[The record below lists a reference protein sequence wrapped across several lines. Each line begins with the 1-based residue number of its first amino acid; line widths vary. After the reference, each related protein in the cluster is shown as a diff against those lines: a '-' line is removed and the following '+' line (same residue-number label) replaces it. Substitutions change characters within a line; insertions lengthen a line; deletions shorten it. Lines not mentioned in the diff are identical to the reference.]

1 MEIKQS
7 IMQYT
12 IYQIDAKGANL
23 RPIYIEAESDT
34 HARAITSD
42 TKLDPATATAF
53 LCAPNG
59 TPLETLRNY
68 MPFEEAAR
76 FVGRHPDTLRHW
88 KQAGKIHAK
97 IEGHK
102 NIYSRSELIDIKRGR
117 AQK

>member
-1 MEIKQS
+1 
-7 IMQYT
+7 MQYT
-12 IYQIDAKGANL
+12 IYQIDETGANL

-42 TKLDPATATAF
+42 TKLDPATGTGL

-68 MPFEEAAR
+68 MQFEEAAR
-76 FVGRHPDTLRHW
+76 FVNRHPDTLRHW
-88 KQAGKIHAK
+88 AIAGKVHPARR
-97 IEGHK
+97 GHK
-102 NIYSRSELIDIKRGR
+102 NIYSRNELIDIKRGR